1 MLGAYLRE
9 WTGLAGAKEFI
20 MSKIPTNT
28 LKVAQKRHKCPEC
41 DKYYVGYPALS
52 RKDNK
57 AKICP
62 ECGVA
67 EAIRLFLDYVS

>member
-1 MLGAYLRE
+1 MLGAYFRE

-28 LKVAQKRHKCPEC
+28 SKAAQKRRKCPEC
-41 DKYYVGYPALS
+41 GEYYVEYPALS

-57 AKICP
+57 TKICP
-62 ECGVA
+62 ECGVL
-67 EAIRLFLDYVS
+67 ESLRDYILCR